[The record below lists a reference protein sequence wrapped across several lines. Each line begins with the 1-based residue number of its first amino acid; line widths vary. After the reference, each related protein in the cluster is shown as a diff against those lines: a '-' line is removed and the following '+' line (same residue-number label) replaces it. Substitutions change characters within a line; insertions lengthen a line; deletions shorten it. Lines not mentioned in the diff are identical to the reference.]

1 MTEKDWEK
9 RFDQLMGLH
18 LIDVPDDY
26 YKDELEFKDPTALT
40 EIFNV
45 LEVDN
50 LKMIAQLQANEEA
63 YELLVQR
70 EGRLQREMDRK
81 YVTQNAN
88 RVKLQK
94 NIGESKAALNMSKK
108 KIKEGTILM
117 ENSKDTSHA
126 SKKRGADA
134 DRTQVVEV
142 DKMLD
147 GLRKKIVEI
156 YKKEFSQTEVSGK
169 KTIDLLNEIEIRA
182 HKGMKVLKNLNV
194 IDGEGTHIQ
203 EKVQK

>member
-1 MTEKDWEK
+1 MTDKDWEK

-169 KTIDLLNEIEIRA
+169 KTIDLLNVSFYCIFINHLLLARKSRSELTRA
-182 HKGMKVLKNLNV
+182 
-194 IDGEGTHIQ
+194 
-203 EKVQK
+203 